1 MLKND
6 ASALATRLQEVSTER
21 QFLHMA
27 DHLQLLAKISVD
39 KETYSE
45 GALSQEDATVKREYM
60 GVGSGKTWH
69 GAPDG
74 RASWTSLSIYNPSES
89 DSADS
94 DLGGGASLEA
104 EQLFAVGH
112 VDQLLAHAVV
122 MSHTHHNRHPE
133 QYPVVPAVGLGGVE
147 GEMMAVVY
155 DCVADVKIQIPPICW
170 IDVMRNAMWNLEC
183 LFSGC

>member
-1 MLKND
+1 MQEAVRQLSAMLKND

-27 DHLQLLAKISVD
+27 DYLQLLAKISVN

-45 GALSQEDATVKREYM
+45 DALSQDDVTVKREYM

-74 RASWTSLSIYNPSES
+74 RASWTPLSIYNPSES

-104 EQLFAVGH
+104 EQLFAVSH
-112 VDQLLAHAVV
+112 VDQQ
-122 MSHTHHNRHPE
+122 

-183 LFSGC
+183 LYSGC